1 MKTILLSARTTSATD
16 AAFWGGVLILA
27 VVILAVSL
35 WYLRRRLFSASSQSS
50 DEDLFSLQHLRQLL
64 AKGQITRDEFER
76 LKASALDAAR
86 TAPTGKS
93 SGRAK
98 AAPDDAG
105 GPNGVK

>member
-1 MKTILLSARTTSATD
+1 MKTIPLSSRTTSTTD

-27 VVILAVSL
+27 IVVLGVSL
-35 WYLRRRLFSASSQSS
+35 WYLRRRFFSSSSPS
-50 DEDLFSLQHLRQLL
+50 TDEDLFSLQHLRQLL
-64 AKGQITRDEFER
+64 SEGQITREEFDR

-86 TAPTGKS
+86 TAQTGKS

-98 AAPDDAG
+98 AAPSEAR